1 MKYRYVFL
9 VIFLGCAALL
19 TAAVYLQATKHL
31 APCPL
36 CVGQRIIYWLVGLVA
51 LIAFLHDPKNVTR
64 RWYAVVLALLSLV
77 GVAIALRQEW
87 IIHFAHTAGCSS
99 QISVEEKI
107 LNSLPLATWWPGMFA
122 AEGDCARV
130 TWKLL
135 GLAIPEWSL
144 LGFVFLG
151 VMAVYASRD
160 KSKRGRVAA
169 RS

>member
-1 MKYRYVFL
+1 MKHRYVFL
-9 VIFLGCAALL
+9 AIFLACAALL
-19 TAAVYLQATKHL
+19 TVAVYLQATRHL

-36 CVGQRIIYWLVGLVA
+36 CVGQRIVYWLVGLVA
-51 LIAFLHDPKNVTR
+51 LIAFLHDPTRVAR

-87 IIHFAHTAGCSS
+87 IIYFAHTAGCSS

-107 LNSLPLATWWPGMFA
+107 LNSLPLAKWWPGMFA
-122 AEGDCARV
+122 AEGDCASV

-144 LGFVFLG
+144 LGFVLLG
-151 VMAVYASRD
+151 VVAIYAGRD
-160 KSKRGRVAA
+160 TKK
-169 RS
+169 